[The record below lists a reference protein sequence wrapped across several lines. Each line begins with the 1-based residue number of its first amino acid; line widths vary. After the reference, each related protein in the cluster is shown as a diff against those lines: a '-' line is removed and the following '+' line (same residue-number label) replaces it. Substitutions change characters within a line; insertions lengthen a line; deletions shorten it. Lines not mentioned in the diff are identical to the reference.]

1 MLRQVLQ
8 ELEMAQGPISL
19 EELSRRLDIDRG
31 ALRGMIEFWVR
42 RGRLQN
48 HAEAMAAALATCQT
62 GACRGCGLAPQGCPS
77 ATNLPRM
84 YSLARQQDERDE
96 QENS

>member
-19 EELSRRLDIDRG
+19 EELSRRLDIDRD

-48 HAEAMAAALATCQT
+48 HDDAMAAALAACPT
-62 GACRGCGLAPQGCPS
+62 GSCSGCRLGPQDCSFG
-77 ATNLPRM
+77 TNMPRM
-84 YSLARQQDERDE
+84 YSLVRQQDERDE
-96 QENS
+96 QRNS

>member
-19 EELSRRLDIDRG
+19 EEFSRGLGIDRD

-48 HAEAMAAALATCQT
+48 HDEGIAAALATCLT
-62 GACRGCGLAPQGCPS
+62 GSCSGCRLGPQDCSSP
-77 ATNLPRM
+77 TNMPRM
-84 YSLARQQDERDE
+84 YSLVRQQDERDE
-96 QENS
+96 QRNS

>member
-19 EELSRRLDIDRG
+19 EELSLRLDIDRD

-42 RGRLQN
+42 RGQLQN
-48 HAEAMAAALATCQT
+48 HDEAMAATLATCPT
-62 GACRGCGLAPQGCPS
+62 GQMLGLRPGTTGLSFCHAYAPYVFTGQ
-77 ATNLPRM
+77 ATGQ
-84 YSLARQQDERDE
+84 AG
-96 QENS
+96 

>member
-1 MLRQVLQ
+1 VLRQVLQ

-19 EELSRRLDIDRG
+19 EELSRRLDIDRD

-48 HAEAMAAALATCQT
+48 HDDAMAAALA
-62 GACRGCGLAPQGCPS
+62 ACPTDSCSGCRLGPQDCS
-77 ATNLPRM
+77 FATNMPRM
-84 YSLARQQDERDE
+84 YSLVRQQDERDE
-96 QENS
+96 QRNS

>member
-1 MLRQVLQ
+1 VLRQVLQ

-19 EELSRRLDIDRG
+19 EELSRRLDIDRD

-48 HAEAMAAALATCQT
+48 YDDAMAAALAACPT
-62 GACRGCGLAPQGCPS
+62 GSCSGCRLGPQDCS
-77 ATNLPRM
+77 FATNMPRM
-84 YSLARQQDERDE
+84 YSLVRQQDERDE
-96 QENS
+96 QRNS

>member
-19 EELSRRLDIDRG
+19 DELSRRLDIDRD

-42 RGRLQN
+42 KGRLQN
-48 HAEAMAAALATCQT
+48 HDEAMAATLATCPT
-62 GACRGCGLAPQGCPS
+62 GSCSGCRLGPQDCS
-77 ATNLPRM
+77 FATNMPRT
-84 YSLARQQDERDE
+84 YTLVRQQDERDE
-96 QENS
+96 QQSA